1 MSMGRDVISAVDC
14 APINPLQSLTSHL
27 SIVSTQ
33 LQDIPSF
40 HQKAP
45 SPSLSQRAPVL
56 QLPVPAPQS
65 AGFAQPR
72 QVRGDGAHAAFVS
85 QFNDGPL
92 ARAPRQ
98 SFPPPPAALFRPPQP
113 AAVHEAM
120 VDQFMRMEL
129 SKQQQHQQ
137 HQQHQQ
143 QQQHH
148 SSTEEFERIYRQQQ
162 HPQPPPQ
169 QQWMA
174 EYNQQHHQQL
184 AVQQQ
189 QQQGLH
195 AIHHAI
201 VNGPS
206 HWASEF
212 DSLAR
217 AAAVPSPLALRMQH
231 AASLPMY
238 APMLPSAY
246 HMPSSLS
253 LHSSYL
259 PHPSQSFASAEPR
272 ITELKDDTVPSSS
285 SNVHAVPDSAM
296 VNDFTSPAVGQADG
310 LGGGLN
316 QEMIDKL
323 LASDDP
329 KWRNSRFLKFISK
342 IKSGEIEFRD
352 NQAIDKGPREG
363 EATGDA
369 QGVGWADEYEEE
381 GKAAGAFPAAWAE
394 DFEQR
399 EGMRPLSTAADYAKV
414 AEGWSAGLDP
424 AVEDEKVWEDEYR
437 RVVQGGVEA
446 GDEATEQKEWQRQ
459 FQQFDEFDAFSDVN
473 WQEALQRAKQRPMA
487 DGADVA
493 DPAYAFTTE
502 QQAAAQYGGD
512 AGAAFAEGV
521 RLLER
526 GDLKAAI
533 AAFETAV
540 RLDPEHSEAWCYLGS
555 AQAENEEE
563 TNAIAALLKAVAIDP
578 YNLRALMMLGVS
590 YTNDLEER
598 RALTYL
604 KTWSDQHSAIAASTR
619 PCPARSH

>member
-27 SIVSTQ
+27 SAVSTQ

-45 SPSLSQRAPVL
+45 SSSQQRAPVL
-56 QLPVPAPQS
+56 QLPVPAPQIS
-65 AGFAQPR
+65 AFAQPR

-85 QFNDGPL
+85 QFNEVPVTH
-92 ARAPRQ
+92 APRQ

-120 VDQFMRMEL
+120 VDQFMRMEH

-137 HQQHQQ
+137 HQQHHQ

-148 SSTEEFERIYRQQQ
+148 SSTDEFERIYRQQQ
-162 HPQPPPQ
+162 PQPQLQ
-169 QQWMA
+169 QQWMT
-174 EYNQQHHQQL
+174 EYSQQQHQQQQL

-189 QQQGLH
+189 QQGLH
-195 AIHHAI
+195 ALHHAI

-206 HWASEF
+206 RWASEF

-217 AAAVPSPLALRMQH
+217 AAAAPSPLALRMPH

-246 HMPSSLS
+246 HHMPSSLS
-253 LHSSYL
+253 LHSSYQ
-259 PHPSQSFASAEPR
+259 PHPSQSFSSSEPR

-296 VNDFTSPAVGQADG
+296 VNDFSSPATAQSDG

-352 NQAIDKGPREG
+352 NQAIDKAKDE
-363 EATGDA
+363 EATA
-369 QGVGWADEYEEE
+369 EAHGVGWADEYEEE

-437 RVVQGGVEA
+437 RVVQGAEA
-446 GDEATEQKEWQRQ
+446 GDEATEEKEWQRQ
-459 FQQFDEFDAFSDVN
+459 FQQFDDFDAFSDVN

-487 DGADVA
+487 DTADVA
-493 DPAYAFTTE
+493 DPEYAFTTE
-502 QQAAAQYGGD
+502 QQSAAQYGGD
-512 AGAAFAEGV
+512 AAAAFAEGV

-540 RLDPEHSEAWCYLGS
+540 RLDPEHSEAWCFLGS

-604 KTWSDQHSAIAASTR
+604 KTWSDQHNDPR
-619 PCPARSH
+619 